1 MGKWYYILNLGLARI
16 TPSTLLVK
24 VRNMVSKLT
33 GNPAFPTPT
42 PPLVDVTAAADELEA
57 AIIAHEANP
66 GPSEVLQRSIAF
78 QQMKG
83 LYIDL
88 GGYVQA
94 ASNGDIDL
102 IKSAGGVVRRSASPI
117 GELPAP
123 KKVAAISTPFP
134 GRIDISWGGVRGRA
148 MYEPEICEGDPNV
161 EANWSVL
168 FLTTKN
174 RHSITGL
181 KSDTVYYFRV
191 KAIGTAGA
199 SAMSDLAAAKAA

>member
-102 IKSAGGVVRRSASPI
+102 IKSAGGVVRRSPSPI

-123 KKVAAISTPFP
+123 KKVTAVSTPFP
-134 GRIDISWGGVRGRA
+134 GRIDISWGGVRGRG

-191 KAIGTAGA
+191 KAIGTAG
-199 SAMSDLAAAKAA
+199 SSPMSDLAAAKAA

>member
-123 KKVAAISTPFP
+123 KKVTAVSTPFP

>member
-33 GNPAFPTPT
+33 GNAAFPTPT

-66 GPSEVLQRSIAF
+66 GPGEVLQRSIAF
-78 QQMKG
+78 QHMKG

>member
-1 MGKWYYILNLGLARI
+1 MAKSYYILKLGLDRI

-24 VRNMVSKLT
+24 VRNMVNKLT
-33 GNPAFPTPT
+33 GNAAFPTPT
-42 PPLVDVTAAADELEA
+42 PPLADVTAAADELEA

-66 GPSEVLQRSIAF
+66 GPGEVLERSIAY
-78 QQMKG
+78 QKMKG
-83 LYIDL
+83 LYTDL

-102 IKSAGGVVRRSASPI
+102 IKSAGCVVRRSASPI

-123 KKVAAISTPFP
+123 KKVTAVTTPFP
-134 GRIDISWGGVRGRA
+134 GRIDISWGSVHGRA
-148 MYEPEICEGDPNV
+148 MYEPEICEGDPKV
-161 EANWSVL
+161 ESNWRVL

-191 KAIGTAGA
+191 KAMGTAGA
-199 SAMSDLAAAKAA
+199 SPMSDLAAAKAA

>member
-1 MGKWYYILNLGLARI
+1 MGKWYYILNLGLYRV

-33 GNPAFPTPT
+33 GNAAFPTPT
-42 PPLVDVTAAADELEA
+42 PPLVDVTAAADALEA

-66 GPSEVLQRSIAF
+66 GPGEVLQRSLAF
-78 QQMKG
+78 QEVKG
-83 LYIDL
+83 LYTDL

-123 KKVAAISTPFP
+123 KKVTAISTPFP
-134 GRIDISWGGVRGRA
+134 GRIDISWGGVRGRS

-161 EANWSVL
+161 EANWRVL
-168 FLTTKN
+168 FLTSKN

-181 KSDTVYYFRV
+181 KSDVVYYFRV
-191 KAIGTAGA
+191 KALGAAGA
-199 SAMSDLAAAKAA
+199 SPVSDLAAAKAA